1 MKTKVTFFPNKY
13 ITQHLISATGFDMLH
28 HIFALCLEFIVLSLD
43 YR

>member
-28 HIFALCLEFIVLSLD
+28 LSMRMLNLLNQLHV
-43 YR
+43 Y